1 MLHGTFRS
9 VFARV
14 KVNKIIITEHEK
26 QIEAAG
32 CRISGGSHRA
42 TPAASAE
49 QMLSKQDLCYSGSHS
64 VIVLVS
70 AHWLPSSN

>member
-1 MLHGTFRS
+1 MPHGTFRG

-26 QIEAAG
+26 QIGAAG
-32 CRISGGSHRA
+32 CRISSGSHGA
-42 TPAASAE
+42 APAARAA
-49 QMLSKQDLCYSGSHS
+49 QMLSKQDLCYSASHS
-64 VIVLVS
+64 VILLVS